1 MAKSVAHITKNF
13 KDFVTEWQKYEALQ
27 GKPEYDPEKF
37 RWCRPSDESNKIEQI
52 STPDHIAQAYPVT
65 EIDELARTL
74 PEKADVDT
82 VNAGDYAS
90 VLLQHDA
97 ITSFNRAFASRHRS
111 KLRHFATGDAVA
123 ARMGHEFGTIHYS
136 LTMPLLNIS
145 RLAATPEK

>member
-13 KDFVTEWQKYEALQ
+13 KDFVTEWQRYEALQ
-27 GKPEYDPEKF
+27 GTPEYDPEKF
-37 RWCRPSDESNKIEQI
+37 RWCRPSNETNNIEEI
-52 STPDHIAQAYPVT
+52 STPEHIAQAYPIA

-74 PEKADVDT
+74 PEQAAVDT

-111 KLRHFATGDAVA
+111 PV
-123 ARMGHEFGTIHYS
+123 
-136 LTMPLLNIS
+136 LL
-145 RLAATPEK
+145 L